1 MGATVNK
8 SENYAHCKVCS
19 SDINISAGVTQL
31 EAHQGRAKHIDK
43 AKESKTQSTFNLQN
57 GSINLT
63 TSTSTRQLS
72 TENQI
77 LHAEIVRCL
86 DSVDS
91 NLPFSVADSDAEKYA
106 KMFPCCR
113 EVKDYH
119 QKSNKVKYMI
129 QFGIAPSLIEVILAE
144 LRDLP
149 FTFRFDETTTSQ
161 IKKQYDGYATY
172 DSPFFGRII
181 TTYIGTLFVGKCTA
195 DDLLKYTNEMMERL
209 KLETESILS
218 LGMDGPNVN
227 LSFKRKLESELVK
240 KNTKI
245 IDVGSCPLHIAA
257 NGFLEVLK
265 SLQSEAGIDLDQIV
279 LDLYG
284 FFKYSAK
291 RIKDYLS
298 VKEFTDLQ
306 GRRMLKHVS
315 TRWVSIQDV
324 LIRILEQLPNL
335 VKYFLTD
342 LPKEPGFNNK
352 SGVGNQERYIRIKKA
367 LLNKKLPAVAYSVI
381 FVAKSFNDFLV
392 KLQAVRPMIVVLYE
406 KMLKLIKQCM
416 TKFLLDE
423 RFSTSDGVLKSLK
436 TLKSLKLTD
445 DKIQKVSICYVELS
459 IKTFLI

>member
-1 MGATVNK
+1 MT
-8 SENYAHCKVCS
+8 
-19 SDINISAGVTQL
+19 
-31 EAHQGRAKHIDK
+31 
-43 AKESKTQSTFNLQN
+43 
-57 GSINLT
+57 
-63 TSTSTRQLS
+63 
-72 TENQI
+72 
-77 LHAEIVRCL
+77 
-86 DSVDS
+86 
-91 NLPFSVADSDAEKYA
+91 
-106 KMFPCCR
+106 
-113 EVKDYH
+113 
-119 QKSNKVKYMI
+119 
-129 QFGIAPSLIEVILAE
+129 PSLIEVILAE

-149 FTFRFDETTTSQ
+149 FTFRFDEITTSQ

-342 LPKEPGFNNK
+342 LPNEPGFTNK

-367 LLNKKLPAVAYSVI
+367 LLNKKLPVVAYSVI

-445 DKIQKVSICYVELS
+445 DKIQKVSICSVSYTHLTLPT
-459 IKTFLI
+459 KA